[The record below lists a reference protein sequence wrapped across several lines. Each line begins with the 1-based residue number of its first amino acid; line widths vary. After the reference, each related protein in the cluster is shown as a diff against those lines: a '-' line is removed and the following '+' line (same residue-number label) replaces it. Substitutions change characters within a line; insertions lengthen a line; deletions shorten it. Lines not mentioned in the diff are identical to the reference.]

1 MSLKL
6 QFDNSLQ
13 YQQEAVQQVID
24 LFEWQPIMGSEFQL
38 WNTGMFD
45 SELWVGNYLALSS
58 DAIFENIKK
67 VQERFNDFK
76 SSKSGLWLAPIWTT
90 TLWWSHQSIWA
101 IPVSNQFE
109 GMHFSVEMET
119 WTGKTYVYLKTIFEL
134 YKTYGF
140 KKFVIVVPSIAI
152 KEWTLKN
159 LEITYDHFAK
169 EYDIKTMKYF
179 VYDSKKPNVLR
190 DFAVSN
196 DLRIMVMNIDAFNKK
211 DINKIYQNLD
221 SMNGIRPIE
230 LIRWTKPILII
241 DEPQNME
248 SDNAKKAI
256 SELWYSF
263 TLRYSA
269 THKEVYH
276 QIYRLTPIDAY
287 DMGLVKKIE
296 VNSVVTWEN
305 NNQAYIELVK
315 VSASAKSIKATIVID
330 IETRDWVNRKKVNVV
345 VNDDLY
351 NLSNNRE
358 EYKDWYY
365 VTAIDPTEWYES
377 IEFANG
383 ISVAINKSND
393 SMKEELIKTQIW
405 ETVRE
410 HLDKEKKLQGKW
422 IKVLTLFFL
431 DKVANYRIHTD
442 NWFDIGP
449 YAKIFEEAY
458 NELIKR
464 PQYLW
469 LLDYTANEIHNWYFS
484 QDKKWVMKD
493 TNWSSQADDD
503 TYSLIMKDKEKL
515 LDINTPLR
523 FIFSHSALREWRDNP
538 NVFQICTLNESQ
550 STMKK
555 RQEIWRWLRLP
566 VDQNGQ
572 RVFDPF
578 VNKLTVI
585 ANESYD
591 TFCKT
596 LQKEIKDETGIDFGN
611 RIKNANKKTY
621 AKLKKEVM
629 LNDENFKELWKRIKQ
644 KTKYSVNFSTEKI
657 IKDASQRIKDMKQ
670 ITPPKIT
677 SEKVGID
684 MSYEWISGELL
695 TNRVY
700 VNTAKELPVPDV
712 LSWLQSKTFLTKTT
726 ILEILKKS
734 DRIRDILKNPQMFLD
749 LALKEIR
756 SVLAELMVDGIKYE
770 KIDGEYYEMR
780 LFEDEDIVGY
790 LQDNMFPVNK
800 SVYDHVVIDSKIES
814 AFAKDLDTMEQVK
827 FFLKLPAW
835 FKIETPIWTY
845 NPDRAIVFE
854 DDNKI
859 YFVAETKGETDLN
872 LLRWNEEK
880 KILCGK
886 KHFETIWWIEY
897 KVVRDARQLVN

>member
-1 MSLKL
+1 MALKL
-6 QFDNSLQ
+6 QFDNTLS
-13 YQQEAVQQVID
+13 YQQDAVQQVID
-24 LFEWQPIMGSEFQL
+24 LFEWQPIMGAEFQL
-38 WNTGMFD
+38 GTTGMFD
-45 SELWVGNYLALSS
+45 SELWVGNYLSLSQ
-58 DAIFENIKK
+58 DAIFENLQKI
-67 VQERFNDFK
+67 QERFNTQK
-76 SSKSGLWLAPIWTT
+76 VNSK
-90 TLWWSHQSIWA
+90 TLGIETDSQWFGT
-101 IPVSNQFE
+101 IPVSKQLE
-109 GMHFSVEMET
+109 WMHFSVEMET
-119 WTGKTYVYLKTIFEL
+119 WTGKTYVYLKTIYEL

-140 KKFVIVVPSIAI
+140 KKFIIVVPSIAI
-152 KEWTLKN
+152 KEGTLKN
-159 LEITYDHFAK
+159 LQITTEHFGK

-179 VYDSKKPNVLR
+179 VYDSKKPNILR

-196 DLRIMVMNIDAFNKK
+196 DLRIMIMNIDAFNKK
-211 DINKIYQNLD
+211 EANKIYQNLD
-221 SMNGIRPIE
+221 SMNGIRPID
-230 LIRWTKPILII
+230 LIKWTKPILIV

-248 SDNAKKAI
+248 SDKSKSAM
-256 SELWYSF
+256 SELNYSF

-269 THKEVYH
+269 THKELYN

-287 DMGLVKKIE
+287 DMWLVKKIE
-296 VNSVVTWEN
+296 VNSIVTGEN

-315 VSASAKSIKATIVID
+315 VSATASNIKATIIID
-330 IETRDWVNRKKVNVV
+330 IEDKEWIKRKKIPVQ

-351 NLSNNRE
+351 NLSNSRE
-358 EYKDWYY
+358 DYKDGYY
-365 VTAIDPTEWYES
+365 VTAIDPTPGYES
-377 IEFANG
+377 IEFTNG
-383 ISVAINKSND
+383 VQLTLNKSND
-393 SMKEELIKTQIW
+393 TMKEELIKTQIW

-410 HLDKEKKLQGKW
+410 HFEKEKKLHGKW

-442 NWFDIGP
+442 AWFDIGP
-449 YAKIFEEAY
+449 YAKMFEEAY
-458 NELIKR
+458 IEISKKQ
-464 PQYLW
+464 QYQWILE
-469 LLDYTANEIHNWYFS
+469 YTAQEVHNGYFS
-484 QDKKWVMKD
+484 QDKKWNLKD
-493 TNWSSQADDD
+493 TKWDSSDDDD
-503 TYSLIMKDKEKL
+503 TYNLIMKDKEKL

-596 LQKEIKDETGIDFGN
+596 LQKEIRDETGIDFWN

-629 LNDENFKELWKRIKQ
+629 LHDDNFKELWNKIKQ
-644 KTKYSVNFSTEKI
+644 KTKYSVQFDTAKL
-657 IKDASQRIKDMKQ
+657 IKDTSEKIKDMKK
-670 ITPPKIT
+670 IIPPKIT
-677 SEKVGID
+677 AEKVGID
-684 MSYEWISGELL
+684 MTYEGITWNLL

-700 VNTAKELPVPDV
+700 VNTAKDLPVPDV

-734 DRIRDILKNPQMFLD
+734 GRIRDILINPQMFLD
-749 LALKEIR
+749 AALKEIR
-756 SVLAELMVDGIKYE
+756 SVLAELMVDGIEYE
-770 KIDGEYYEMR
+770 KIEWEYYEMR

-800 SVYDHVVIDSKIES
+800 SIYDHVVIDSQIES
-814 AFAKDLDTMEQVK
+814 KFAKDLDSMEQVK
-827 FFLKLPAW
+827 FFLKLPNW
-835 FKIETPIWTY
+835 FKIETPIGTY
-845 NPDRAIVFE
+845 NPDWAIVFE
-854 DDNKI
+854 DDKKI
-859 YFVAETKGETDLN
+859 YFVAETKWQTNLD
-872 LLRWNEEK
+872 LLRWSEEK

-886 KHFETIWWIEY
+886 KHFETLGWIEY
-897 KVVRDARQLVN
+897 KVVREVRELIK